1 MEETPMRAR
10 KPSRRDL
17 LKAGSGVLAATL
29 FAEPLRA
36 AAPPATAV
44 TPELIAAA
52 RKEGTVTFYTAMELA
67 ASARM
72 GKAFEAKY
80 PGITARVERTG
91 AERVFQRIGQE
102 KQSGLSVV
110 DVAESSDASH
120 FLHWKRNEWLEPFV
134 PEDVAKY
141 FPPEHRDP
149 DGQYATMR
157 ALLSSLGYNTNLVKA
172 EDAPKSFN
180 DLLDPKWVG
189 KIVKAHPGYS
199 GTVMAATFQIVR
211 ELGWGY
217 LEKLAKQRVM
227 QVQSATEPV
236 KKLALGERAVQ
247 ADGGDYLLVL
257 AREKGQPVEP
267 VYPTEGTPMV
277 VCPAGV
283 FKGSPHP
290 NAAKLFANFIFSADG
305 QQIISDIAQ
314 RTLHPNV
321 KPKSGVV
328 PLSKIKVWRDDPA
341 GIEKASAE
349 IKAHYTKLFH
359 V

>member
-1 MEETPMRAR
+1 
-10 KPSRRDL
+10 
-17 LKAGSGVLAATL
+17 
-29 FAEPLRA
+29 
-36 AAPPATAV
+36 
-44 TPELIAAA
+44 
-52 RKEGTVTFYTAMELA
+52 MELT

-80 PGITARVERTG
+80 PGITARVDRTG

-102 KQSGLSVV
+102 KQSGIIAV

-120 FLHWKRNEWLEPFV
+120 FLRWKRDGWLEPFV
-134 PEDVAKY
+134 SDDVAKY

-149 DGQYATMR
+149 DGQYATVR
-157 ALLSSLGYNTNLVKA
+157 ALLSSLGYNTSLVKA
-172 EDAPKSFN
+172 ADAPKSFN
-180 DLLDPKWVG
+180 DLLDPKWAG

-217 LEKLAKQRVM
+217 LEKLSKQRVM
-227 QVQSATEPV
+227 QVQSATDPV
-236 KKLALGERAVQ
+236 KKLSLGERAIQ
-247 ADGGDYLLVL
+247 ADGGDYLLIL
-257 AREKGQPVEP
+257 AKEKGQPVEV
-267 VYPTEGTPMV
+267 VYPSEGTPMV
-277 VCPAGV
+277 TCPAGV

-290 NAAKLFANFIFSADG
+290 NAAKLFAHFLFSADG

-314 RTLHPNV
+314 RSLHPQVTV
-321 KPKSGVV
+321 KAGRT
-328 PLSKIKVWRDDPA
+328 PLSQIKVWRDDPE
-341 GIEKASAE
+341 GVEKSADE